1 MAQNDAMKVWRYP
14 IGAQESNVCF
24 WHKADMRG
32 FGSLPCDDWRA
43 EFLI

>member
-14 IGAQESNVCF
+14 IGAQESNV
-24 WHKADMRG
+24 A
-32 FGSLPCDDWRA
+32 FGTKRTCAVSDHCRATIGA

>member
-24 WHKADMRG
+24 WHKADMLIVPANVRFRG
-32 FGSLPCDDWRA
+32 
-43 EFLI
+43 